1 MTSRSFSTVV
11 LAGGLF
17 CLLGT
22 PVLAQDA
29 RSLALGGSS
38 IANGQG
44 IQGSMANPSAL
55 MRYKREGRKG
65 HLHMGAYADF
75 RDDAE
80 LYETVK
86 DEEDLIDDLDAEIDR
101 ISDSTLTCNFFT
113 ASDDTECLSGTQL
126 LGDLS
131 ARVLD
136 VVNTA
141 DGESLTANASAVLG
155 AGYTQW
161 NIPVAF
167 FVKASA
173 TGAGSPDIADGDK
186 DYIST
191 FVDVLSDDIL
201 TFGELQDS
209 VPLDYDENNQT
220 LQVTPPEDVFESDAQ
235 TSDLLR
241 VQFGISIATS
251 LAFGSQAFDIGI
263 TPKFSTLTASSVL
276 AVAADAFEED
286 PFSLEDQREA
296 NQVEETSFT
305 ADIGVT
311 TVLPKHAVRLSA
323 VARNIIGEKIETN
336 ERFVF
341 ETTPQLIVGAS
352 VPFKAIRLNAD
363 IALNKA
369 KVDNFETQLMSL
381 GIEFQK
387 RVFGLRAGV
396 THDTARTNNNTGV
409 TAGANLGP
417 LHLGARLSSKTI
429 QAGVDLAWSF

>member
-1 MTSRSFSTVV
+1 MTSRSISTVV
-11 LAGGLF
+11 LAGGLA

-22 PVLAQDA
+22 PVFAQDA

-55 MRYKREGRKG
+55 MRYKREGQKG

-101 ISDSTLTCNFFT
+101 ISNSTLTCNILT
-113 ASDDTECLSGTQL
+113 ATNDTECLSGTQL
-126 LGDLS
+126 LGELS
-131 ARVLD
+131 ARVLN

-155 AGYTQW
+155 AGYSQW

-173 TGAGSPDIADGDK
+173 TGAASPDIVDGDK

-191 FVDVLSDDIL
+191 FVDVLSDDSL
-201 TFGELQDS
+201 TFGELQNS
-209 VPLDYDENNQT
+209 VPLDFDAANQT
-220 LQVTPPEDVFESDAQ
+220 LQVTPPEDVLESDAQ

-251 LAFGSQAFDIGI
+251 VKLGTQSYDIGF
-263 TPKFSTLTASSVL
+263 TPKFSKLTASSVL
-276 AVAADAFEED
+276 AVAADGFEDD

-296 NQVEETSFT
+296 NQVEESSFT
-305 ADIGVT
+305 ADLGIT
-311 TVLPKHAVRLSA
+311 TVLPKHSMRLSA
-323 VARNIIGEKIETN
+323 VARNIVAEKIET
-336 ERFVF
+336 EESFVF

-352 VPFKAIRLNAD
+352 MPFKAIRLNAD
-363 IALNKA
+363 LALNKA
-369 KVDNFETQLMSL
+369 KVDNLETQLMSL

-387 RVFGLRAGV
+387 RLFGLRAGV
-396 THDTARTNNNTGV
+396 THDTARSNNNTGV

-417 LHLGARLSSKTI
+417 LHFGARLSSKTI
-429 QAGVDLAWSF
+429 HAGVDLAWSF